1 MLMYAIF
8 IKELNN
14 FFSSLTGLIAAI
26 VFLVVNGL
34 FIWVFPGELNLLDGG
49 YSTLDT
55 LFIMAPW
62 VFLFLVPAIS
72 MRSFS
77 EEKRTGTIEL
87 LLTRPISD
95 IHLILGKYFAVVTLV
110 IVILLPS
117 LIFFLSVYLL
127 GSPVGNI
134 DTGGTWGSYVGLF
147 FLAAGYAAI
156 SVFAS
161 SLTQNQIVAFIIGV
175 ILSFFL
181 YIGLESIAS
190 VYLLKGIQHIIVPLG
205 INEHYQ
211 SLSRGV
217 IDSRD
222 IMYFIGLSAF
232 FILATRLVLQTRK
245 W

>member
-1 MLMYAIF
+1 MYAIF
-8 IKELNN
+8 IKELNS

-34 FIWVFPGELNLLDGG
+34 FIWVFPGELNVFDGG

-62 VFLFLVPAIS
+62 IFLFLVPAIA
-72 MRSFS
+72 MRTFS

-87 LLTRPISD
+87 LLTRPITD
-95 IHLILGKYFAVVTLV
+95 IHLIMGKYLAVVVLV
-110 IVILLPS
+110 IIILLPS

-134 DTGGTWGSYVGLF
+134 DTGGTWGSYIGLF

-161 SLTQNQIVAFIIGV
+161 SLTQNHIVSFIIGV
-175 ILSFFL
+175 ILSFFI
-181 YIGLESIAS
+181 YIGFESIAS
-190 VYLLKGIQHIIVPLG
+190 VHLLKDVEHIIVSLG

-222 IMYFIGLSAF
+222 IIYFIGLSAF
-232 FILATRLVLQTRK
+232 FILLTRLVLQSRK

>member
-134 DTGGTWGSYVGLF
+134 DTGGTWGSYIGLF

>member
-1 MLMYAIF
+1 MYAIF
-8 IKELNN
+8 IKELNS

-34 FIWVFPGELNLLDGG
+34 FIWVFPGELNVLDGG

-62 VFLFLVPAIS
+62 IFLFLVPAIA
-72 MRSFS
+72 MRTFS

-87 LLTRPISD
+87 LLTRPITD
-95 IHLILGKYFAVVTLV
+95 VHLILGKYFAVVTLV
-110 IVILLPS
+110 IIILLPS

-134 DTGGTWGSYVGLF
+134 DTGGTWGSYIGLF

-161 SLTQNQIVAFIIGV
+161 SLTPNHIVSFIVG
-175 ILSFFL
+175 ILISFFM

-190 VYLLKGIQHIIVPLG
+190 VYLLKDVEHILVSLG

-222 IMYFIGLSAF
+222 IIYFVGLSAF
-232 FILATRLVLQTRK
+232 FILLTRLVLQTRK